1 MNTAWLI
8 IVSTLILSAFFSGM
22 EIAFVSSNKLKL
34 ELDKKKGAYTARVIS
49 HFADMPTRFIGAL
62 LMGNN
67 IALVLYGMG
76 MTRVLDP
83 WLLSFLPETLSNKSF
98 ILLSETIISTL
109 IILFIAE
116 FLPKAVFRIHANGV
130 LRFFSIPAAVFYYLF
145 YPIIILYL
153 TLSEFIIKNIFR
165 IKTLKQK
172 ADFSYIDLDHYLKEF
187 APDNTAE
194 SDIQQELQM
203 FQNVI
208 DFKSIKMR
216 ECMVPRT
223 ELVAVNENDPVD
235 VLRNAFVEY
244 GLSRVMIYSE
254 TMDNIIGYCH
264 SSDLFKKPESIQE
277 VTRTVSYVPET
288 MHANDVLSLFIDK
301 NQNIALV
308 VDEFGGTAGLVT
320 MEDIIE
326 EIFGE
331 IEDEYDEEVTTEKKI
346 DDDEYIFS
354 SRLEIDY
361 LNEKYNLELPESND
375 YETLSG
381 LLIHYQES
389 IPLTGQRIEVG
400 QYTFIILA
408 ATRKR
413 VEKVRMLISQE
424 GQTLHP

>member
-1 MNTAWLI
+1 
-8 IVSTLILSAFFSGM
+8 M

-49 HFADMPTRFIGAL
+49 RFANMPTRFIGAL

-83 WLLSFLPETLSNKSF
+83 WLLSFFPEAIANKSF
-98 ILLSETIISTL
+98 ILLAETILSTL
-109 IILFIAE
+109 LILFLAE

-130 LRFFSIPAAVFYYLF
+130 LRFFSVPAAVFYYLF
-145 YPIIILYL
+145 YPVIIVYL

-223 ELVAVNENDPVD
+223 ELVAVNKNDPVE

-254 TMDNIIGYCH
+254 TIDNIIGYCH

-301 NQNIALV
+301 NQNIAIV

-361 LNEKYNLELPESND
+361 LNEKYNLELPESDD